1 MVTWHSVPIDEKTL
15 KDSVSIS
22 IKHYDDHDGCEMD
35 QWPLS
40 ALGCSRNKMTNSKFC
55 FFRQSEN
62 QEFSVIVLNK
72 FLITGS
78 HRAESA
84 INKS

>member
-1 MVTWHSVPIDEKTL
+1 MPIEGKTL
-15 KDSVSIS
+15 KDPVSTS
-22 IKHYDDHDGCEMD
+22 IKHYDDHEGCEMD

-40 ALGCSRNKMTNSKFC
+40 ALECSRNKMTNSKFYFL

-84 INKS
+84 IV

>member
-1 MVTWHSVPIDEKTL
+1 MPIDGKTL
-15 KDSVSIS
+15 KDPVSTS
-22 IKHYDDHDGCEMD
+22 IKHYDDHEGCEMD

-40 ALGCSRNKMTNSKFC
+40 TLECSRNKMTNSNSIF

-62 QEFSVIVLNK
+62 HEFSVIVLNK